1 MPFSY
6 TEYTGDGSTT
16 DFAITF
22 DYLDR
27 DHVFVTVAGL
37 KTTDVSSL
45 YEFSFVNDTT
55 VRVVLS
61 ADGTSAVPNG
71 DTIRVGRDT
80 NIDNPPV
87 TWTEGAALTTTDL
100 NKLANYLT
108 YALQESLDA
117 NEGAALATLAQ
128 QAAEAAQ
135 ALAEAAQ
142 SGAETA
148 EINAETAQGLAEA
161 AQTAAEAAQ
170 TAAEAA
176 QGLAET
182 ARDKA
187 QDWAEELEDVE
198 VETGQYSAF
207 HWAEKASAS
216 ATAAAASA
224 ASIGPDADF
233 DSLTLTPGTGGG
245 DLEFVA
251 ATDSDRSDIKFSDQS
266 ATDQGFIR
274 YSHSSDRMKIGA
286 GGSELMDIGLNGST
300 AFQFTMPAGYDNTTF
315 WMWDGGKSTGN
326 SSYLVINGASDGEM
340 GILFGDDEDTA
351 DGWVR
356 YDNGTRDLIFGAS
369 NGNQMRITAA
379 GRVGI
384 QTSDPECRFHVEE
397 SSNGRTWSVNSQTEF
412 LLERGGNCLMSL
424 AANATGASGINF
436 SSPSDEFA
444 GRIFYDHNVDR
455 FRFYLQGNQ
464 EMYMTTTGVVVTG
477 SFSKG
482 SGSFKIDHPLKPDTH
497 HLVHSFVE
505 GPQADNIYRGRIDLV
520 NGQATVNLDEA
531 SRMTEGT
538 FVALNGNVQCFT
550 SNETGW
556 TAVRGTVDGNI
567 LTIEAQSP
575 VADTVSW
582 LVIGERHDQHMIDT
596 DWTDENGRVITE
608 PEKVP
613 EPEKEE

>member
-1 MPFSY
+1 LPFSY

-61 ADGTSAVPNG
+61 ADGTSAVPSAT
-71 DTIRVGRDT
+71 TIRVGRDT

-100 NKLANYLT
+100 NKLSNYLT

-128 QAAEAAQ
+128 EAAEAAQ

-148 EINAETAQGLAEA
+148 ETNAETAQGLAEA

-216 ATAAAASA
+216 AAAAAASA

-245 DLEFVA
+245 DLEIVSA
-251 ATDSDRSDIKFSDQS
+251 DNTSTGAVNFSDQ
-266 ATDQGFIR
+266 AAADQGF
-274 YSHSSDRMKIGA
+274 
-286 GGSELMDIGLNGST
+286 
-300 AFQFTMPAGYDNTTF
+300 
-315 WMWDGGKSTGN
+315 
-326 SSYLVINGASDGEM
+326 
-340 GILFGDDEDTA
+340 
-351 DGWVR
+351 VR
-356 YDNGTRDLIFGAS
+356 YDTPPTR
-369 NGNQMRITAA
+369 
-379 GRVGI
+379 
-384 QTSDPECRFHVEE
+384 
-397 SSNGRTWSVNSQTEF
+397 W
-412 LLERGGNCLMSL
+412 SL
-424 AANATGASGINF
+424 ALAGGRQCGSPAPGALVFRRATQSAVCTSLKVAAAS
-436 SSPSDEFA
+436 
-444 GRIFYDHNVDR
+444 
-455 FRFYLQGNQ
+455 L
-464 EMYMTTTGVVVTG
+464 
-477 SFSKG
+477 
-482 SGSFKIDHPLKPDTH
+482 
-497 HLVHSFVE
+497 
-505 GPQADNIYRGRIDLV
+505 GPR
-520 NGQATVNLDEA
+520 
-531 SRMTEGT
+531 
-538 FVALNGNVQCFT
+538 
-550 SNETGW
+550 
-556 TAVRGTVDGNI
+556 
-567 LTIEAQSP
+567 AQSP
-575 VADTVSW
+575 NFLSSGLALSASRSLGTV
-582 LVIGERHDQHMIDT
+582 VIAMSTSVTLLMKMQ
-596 DWTDENGRVITE
+596 VILATSMTTSGCDSLS
-608 PEKVP
+608 KVTTNSL
-613 EPEKEE
+613 